1 MTGGNKTGY
10 VAGYKAGG
18 KSGTSQRKQALK
30 DEEQTYYS
38 SYWGFAPG
46 DDPQIAVLVMLDT
59 PHDEQGT
66 YYGGRLAAPVV
77 QSVLDEALQTLGVP
91 KEYTE
96 AELAKVETAVPNVAG
111 SSVNAAAGK
120 LRESGFNVDIERATG
135 DTVLYQYPAAGTI
148 VPRQSTIILYSED
161 RSESGGDLVT
171 VPNLTDM
178 SYDAAC
184 ATLKSLGLNV
194 SEKGVTGGG
203 KHHRGHRAGHCG
215 RYAGGDRVCH
225 RGDVPRYHRSG
236 LTGRVRAAG
245 RAARHER
252 GVHPWSYRYC
262 SAACRIPARCRRARR
277 CSSRRIPAG
286 PARARCSC
294 APGA

>member
-1 MTGGNKTGY
+1 MKRQVLSAETSATMRELLTRSVNMTAADGKTLIGGNKTGY

-59 PHDEQGT
+59 PHDEQET

-77 QSVLDEALQTLGVP
+77 QSVL
-91 KEYTE
+91 
-96 AELAKVETAVPNVAG
+96 AVPNVAA

-203 KHHRGHRAGHCG
+203 KTIVVTEQ
-215 RYAGGDRVCH
+215 DI
-225 RGDVPRYHRSG
+225 
-236 LTGRVRAAG
+236 AADTQVEIG
-245 RAARHER
+245 SVIEVTFHDTT
-252 GVHPWSYRYC
+252 VLD
-262 SAACRIPARCRRARR
+262 
-277 CSSRRIPAG
+277 
-286 PARARCSC
+286 
-294 APGA
+294 